1 MKCNEFKEKV
11 PDLFDKTIDMQTQA
25 LLSEH
30 MKSCPE
36 CKAYYEEL
44 RETFDMLQ
52 PKEGEEIRVK
62 NKSDKLEGKSNFN
75 SSFFTLRWLA
85 PSFASSLWKTA
96 AIFIAAAFLC
106 GLSFAA
112 YHAISLK
119 QNTDTVTE
127 QEPRML
133 GAFFVPKDCKNP
145 VVKER
150 GDAITAKWTKG
161 TWVQHDHNS
170 FIEEHKDGGGYMFHL
185 NFYGKHRSIVRLDG
199 KELDIHNLPDLPASA
214 LKKVEIHRDDNNMVV
229 NLITTPVRVPADVK
243 GNVNPELTILLTGAV
258 PKGAYQP
265 VTIWQSSGIK
275 ESYDWHDYIYTSWTG
290 QWENIQRHLNEV
302 VNRKDHHVR
311 INVCKGT
318 PQKHID
324 RIKSIMKECGVTN
337 YEIVK
342 Q

>member
-11 PDLFDKTIDMQTQA
+11 ADLFDKTIDMQTQA
-25 LLSEH
+25 QLSEH

-44 RETFDMLQ
+44 RGTFDMLQ
-52 PKEGEEIRVK
+52 PKEVKSEERRV
-62 NKSDKLEGKSNFN
+62 
-75 SSFFTLRWLA
+75 LR
-85 PSFASSLWKTA
+85 PSFVSSLWKTA

-106 GLSFAA
+106 GLSCAA
-112 YHAISLK
+112 YHAISSRKTAEEIADSLAIANEK
-119 QNTDTVTE
+119 LISLSKDGE
-127 QEPRML
+127 
-133 GAFFVPKDCKNP
+133 AFFV
-145 VVKER
+145 
-150 GDAITAKWTKG
+150 TWTRG
-161 TWVQHDHNS
+161 TWVVNAFGDS
-170 FIEEHKDGGGYMFHL
+170 FREDALVRHSPSLRPNGVKIKIDGTEH
-185 NFYGKHRSIVRLDG
+185 
-199 KELDIHNLPDLPASA
+199 DIHELLDKPASIA
-214 LKKVEIHRDDNNMVV
+214 KKVELDMSTRTI
-229 NLITTPVRVPADVK
+229 NLVTKPVQIPADVK
-243 GNVNPELTILLTGAV
+243 GNINPDLTILLTGTV

-265 VTIWQSSGIK
+265 VTIWKSKGIK

-290 QWENIQRHLNEV
+290 QWENIRIHLKEA

-324 RIKSIMKECGVTN
+324 RIKSIMQECGVTN

>member
-11 PDLFDKTIDMQTQA
+11 ADLFDKTIDMQTQA
-25 LLSEH
+25 QLSEH

-52 PKEGEEIRVK
+52 PKEVKSEERRV
-62 NKSDKLEGKSNFN
+62 
-75 SSFFTLRWLA
+75 LR

-112 YHAISLK
+112 YHAISSRKTAEEIADSLAIANEK
-119 QNTDTVTE
+119 LISLSKDGE
-127 QEPRML
+127 
-133 GAFFVPKDCKNP
+133 AFFV
-145 VVKER
+145 
-150 GDAITAKWTKG
+150 TWTRG
-161 TWVQHDHNS
+161 TWVVNAFGDS
-170 FIEEHKDGGGYMFHL
+170 FREDALVRHSPSLRPNGVKIKIDGTEH
-185 NFYGKHRSIVRLDG
+185 
-199 KELDIHNLPDLPASA
+199 DIHELLDKPASIA
-214 LKKVEIHRDDNNMVV
+214 KKVELDMSTRTI
-229 NLITTPVRVPADVK
+229 NLVTKPVQIPADVK
-243 GNVNPELTILLTGAV
+243 GNVNPELTILLTGTV

-265 VTIWQSSGIK
+265 VTIWKSKGIK

-290 QWENIQRHLNEV
+290 QWENVRIHLKEA

-324 RIKSIMKECGVTN
+324 RIKSIMKECGVKN

>member
-11 PDLFDKTIDMQTQA
+11 ADLFDKTIDMQTQA
-25 LLSEH
+25 QLSEH

-52 PKEGEEIRVK
+52 PKEVKSEERRV
-62 NKSDKLEGKSNFN
+62 
-75 SSFFTLRWLA
+75 LR

-112 YHAISLK
+112 YHAISSRKTAEEIADSLAIANEK
-119 QNTDTVTE
+119 LISLSKDGE
-127 QEPRML
+127 
-133 GAFFVPKDCKNP
+133 AFFV
-145 VVKER
+145 
-150 GDAITAKWTKG
+150 TWTRG
-161 TWVQHDHNS
+161 TWVVNAFGDS
-170 FIEEHKDGGGYMFHL
+170 FREDALVRHSPSLRPNGVKIKIDGTEH
-185 NFYGKHRSIVRLDG
+185 
-199 KELDIHNLPDLPASA
+199 DIHELLDKPASIA
-214 LKKVEIHRDDNNMVV
+214 KKVELDMSTRTI
-229 NLITTPVRVPADVK
+229 NLVTKPVQIPADVK
-243 GNVNPELTILLTGAV
+243 GNVNPELTILLTGTV

-265 VTIWQSSGIK
+265 VTIWKSKGIK

-290 QWENIQRHLNEV
+290 QWENVRIHLKEA

-318 PQKHID
+318 T
-324 RIKSIMKECGVTN
+324 KS
-337 YEIVK
+337 
-342 Q
+342 